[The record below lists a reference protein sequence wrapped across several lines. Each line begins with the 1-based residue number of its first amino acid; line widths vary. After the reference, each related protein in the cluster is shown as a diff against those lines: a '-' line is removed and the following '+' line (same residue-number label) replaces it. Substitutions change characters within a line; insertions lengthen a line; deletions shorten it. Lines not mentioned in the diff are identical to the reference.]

1 MSSRRLWSRH
11 ITHRF
16 RGNGH
21 RSVAT
26 RSWHFFDDDR
36 ARRFAL
42 CLQRRQVV
50 VVSVRHRAVRRE
62 SDDGGNG
69 GNRRDRFLLEFIRR
83 RGGGGGSG
91 RFSVRRSRRASSS
104 HIRSLVV
111 QYFLRLFSREP
122 KTEREIKR
130 GEIFVD
136 VTRARRKKNEKI
148 SNTKQEHL
156 IENFSRSRG
165 EKELNDGA
173 NATVLASSG
182 RALFT
187 HSAVRERERESKK
200 NRKAPRV
207 TGKFLSKIKS
217 ISSIKRDDRFKA
229 AHRTCA

>member
-1 MSSRRLWSRH
+1 
-11 ITHRF
+11 
-16 RGNGH
+16 
-21 RSVAT
+21 
-26 RSWHFFDDDR
+26 
-36 ARRFAL
+36 
-42 CLQRRQVV
+42 
-50 VVSVRHRAVRRE
+50 
-62 SDDGGNG
+62 
-69 GNRRDRFLLEFIRR
+69 LEFIRR

-165 EKELNDGA
+165 EKERNDGA
-173 NATVLASSG
+173 NATVLALWSRSLPLT
-182 RALFT
+182 R
-187 HSAVRERERESKK
+187 SAVRERERERAK
-200 NRKAPRV
+200 RI
-207 TGKFLSKIKS
+207 GKRRALRENFYPK
-217 ISSIKRDDRFKA
+217 
-229 AHRTCA
+229 